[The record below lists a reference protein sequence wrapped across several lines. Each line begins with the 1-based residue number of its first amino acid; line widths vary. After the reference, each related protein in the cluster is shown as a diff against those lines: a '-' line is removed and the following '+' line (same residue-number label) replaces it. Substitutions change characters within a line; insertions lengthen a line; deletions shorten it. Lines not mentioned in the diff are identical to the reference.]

1 MQDFVYQS
9 APMRVVFGAGT
20 LRQLPDELSR
30 LGVVSALV
38 LATPRQNDLVA
49 GIREMIGDRFAG
61 VFTGA
66 VMHTPVEVT
75 ERAMETVRDVR
86 ADCLVAIGGG
96 STTGL
101 GKAIALRTDLPQIVL
116 PTSYAGSEMT
126 PVVGQ
131 TSGGIKTTQSS
142 PKILPEIVIY
152 DVDLTMT
159 MPPGLSA
166 TSGINAIAHAVE
178 ALYARDRNPV
188 ISLMAQEG
196 IRTLAHAL
204 PIICAQPDD
213 KTART
218 DALYGA
224 WLSGICLGAVGM
236 ALHHKLC
243 HTLGGSFN
251 LPHAETHTVI
261 LPHALA
267 YNAPAAPEAMTRIAT
282 ALGAPDAARG
292 LHDLARKLAAPA
304 SLREIGMPESGIDQA
319 ADLAVKNPYWNP
331 RADRARGDPRIDRTG
346 LARRR
351 SANQPRDLLKR
362 TLTCATLTKPRSPTP
377 SCSVSGPR
385 RTIVS
390 GRSARR
396 SCAICMRSSG
406 RSNRRRRNGRP
417 ASIS

>member
-1 MQDFVYQS
+1 
-9 APMRVVFGAGT
+9 
-20 LRQLPDELSR
+20 
-30 LGVVSALV
+30 
-38 LATPRQNDLVA
+38 
-49 GIREMIGDRFAG
+49 
-61 VFTGA
+61 
-66 VMHTPVEVT
+66 
-75 ERAMETVRDVR
+75 
-86 ADCLVAIGGG
+86 VAIGGG

-159 MPPGLSA
+159 MPPKLSG

-196 IRTLAHAL
+196 IRTLAQAL
-204 PIICAQPDD
+204 PAICARPGD

-218 DALYGA
+218 GALYGA

-267 YNAPAAPEAMTRIAT
+267 YNAPASPDAMARIAT
-282 ALGAPDAARG
+282 ALGVPDAALG

-331 RADRARGDPRIDRTG
+331 RPIEREAIRELIARAWRGDAPQTT
-346 LARRR
+346 LAT
-351 SANQPRDLLKR
+351 S
-362 TLTCATLTKPRSPTP
+362 
-377 SCSVSGPR
+377 
-385 RTIVS
+385 
-390 GRSARR
+390 
-396 SCAICMRSSG
+396 
-406 RSNRRRRNGRP
+406 
-417 ASIS
+417 

>member
-30 LGVVSALV
+30 LGVTRALV
-38 LATPRQNDLVA
+38 LAPPRQNDLVS
-49 GIREMIGDRFAG
+49 GIREMIGERFAG

-75 ERAMETVRDVR
+75 ERAMETVREVR

-159 MPPGLSA
+159 MPPKLSA
-166 TSGINAIAHAVE
+166 TSGINAVAHAVE

-188 ISLMAQEG
+188 ISLMAQES
-196 IRTLAHAL
+196 IRMLAQAL
-204 PIICAQPDD
+204 PKICAQPNE

-261 LPHALA
+261 LPYALA
-267 YNAPAAPEAMTRIAT
+267 YNAPAVPEAMTRIAT
-282 ALGAPDAARG
+282 ALGVGDAALG

-319 ADLAVKNPYWNP
+319 ADLAMKKPYWNP
-331 RADRARGDPRIDRTG
+331 RGIEREAIRELIARAWRGDAPQT
-346 LARRR
+346 
-351 SANQPRDLLKR
+351 
-362 TLTCATLTKPRSPTP
+362 
-377 SCSVSGPR
+377 
-385 RTIVS
+385 
-390 GRSARR
+390 
-396 SCAICMRSSG
+396 AI
-406 RSNRRRRNGRP
+406 
-417 ASIS
+417 

>member
-9 APMRVVFGAGT
+9 APMRVVFGTGT

-30 LGVVSALV
+30 LGVTRALV
-38 LATPRQNDLVA
+38 LATPRQKDLVA
-49 GIREMIGDRFAG
+49 GIREMIGERFAG

-86 ADCLVAIGGG
+86 ADCIVAIGGG

-159 MPPGLSA
+159 MPPALSA

-204 PIICAQPDD
+204 PKICAQPDD

-243 HTLGGSFN
+243 HTLGGVVQS
-251 LPHAETHTVI
+251 
-261 LPHALA
+261 
-267 YNAPAAPEAMTRIAT
+267 
-282 ALGAPDAARG
+282 AARG
-292 LHDLARKLAAPA
+292 NPHRHSPAR
-304 SLREIGMPESGIDQA
+304 
-319 ADLAVKNPYWNP
+319 P
-331 RADRARGDPRIDRTG
+331 RLQRARR
-346 LARRR
+346 A
-351 SANQPRDLLKR
+351 
-362 TLTCATLTKPRSPTP
+362 
-377 SCSVSGPR
+377 
-385 RTIVS
+385 
-390 GRSARR
+390 
-396 SCAICMRSSG
+396 
-406 RSNRRRRNGRP
+406 
-417 ASIS
+417 

>member
-1 MQDFVYQS
+1 MQNFVYQS

-20 LRQLPDELSR
+20 LRQLPDELSHI
-30 LGVVSALV
+30 GVTRALV
-38 LATPRQNDLVA
+38 LATPRQKDLVA
-49 GIREMIGDRFAG
+49 SIREMIGERFAG
-61 VFTGA
+61 VFPGA

-75 ERAMETVRDVR
+75 ERAMETVHDLR

-159 MPPGLSA
+159 MPPKLSA

-188 ISLMAQEG
+188 ISLMAQEA
-196 IRTLAHAL
+196 IRTLAQAL
-204 PIICAQPDD
+204 PTICAQPND

-267 YNAPAAPEAMTRIAT
+267 YNAPAVPDAMARIAT
-282 ALGAPDAARG
+282 ALGVSDPALA

-304 SLREIGMPESGIDQA
+304 SLREIGMPEGGINQA

-331 RADRARGDPRIDRTG
+331 RGIERDAIRELIARAWRGDAPQT
-346 LARRR
+346 
-351 SANQPRDLLKR
+351 
-362 TLTCATLTKPRSPTP
+362 
-377 SCSVSGPR
+377 
-385 RTIVS
+385 TIY
-390 GRSARR
+390 
-396 SCAICMRSSG
+396 
-406 RSNRRRRNGRP
+406 
-417 ASIS
+417 

>member
-9 APMRVVFGAGT
+9 APIRVVFGAGT
-20 LRQLPDELSR
+20 LRQLPDELSG

-38 LATPRQNDLVA
+38 LATPRQNDLVES
-49 GIREMIGDRFAG
+49 IREMIGERFAG
-61 VFTGA
+61 AFTGA

-75 ERAMETVRDVR
+75 ERAMETVREVR

-159 MPPGLSA
+159 MPPKLSA

-196 IRTLAHAL
+196 IRTLAQAL
-204 PIICAQPDD
+204 PIICAQPND

-267 YNAPAAPEAMTRIAT
+267 YNASAVPEAMTRIAT
-282 ALGAPDAARG
+282 ALGVPDAALG
-292 LHDLARKLAAPA
+292 LHALARKLAAPA

-331 RADRARGDPRIDRTG
+331 RPIERDAIRELIARAWRGDAPQT
-346 LARRR
+346 
-351 SANQPRDLLKR
+351 
-362 TLTCATLTKPRSPTP
+362 T
-377 SCSVSGPR
+377 
-385 RTIVS
+385 
-390 GRSARR
+390 
-396 SCAICMRSSG
+396 
-406 RSNRRRRNGRP
+406 
-417 ASIS
+417 AS

>member
-1 MQDFVYQS
+1 M
-9 APMRVVFGAGT
+9 
-20 LRQLPDELSR
+20 
-30 LGVVSALV
+30 
-38 LATPRQNDLVA
+38 LATPRQTDLVA
-49 GIREMIGDRFAG
+49 GIREMIGERFAG
-61 VFTGA
+61 IFTGA

-75 ERAMETVRDVR
+75 ERAMETVHDVR

-159 MPPGLSA
+159 MPPKLSA

-188 ISLMAQEG
+188 ISLMAQES

-204 PIICAQPDD
+204 PKICVQPDD
-213 KTART
+213 RAART

-243 HTLGGSFN
+243 HTLGGLFN

-267 YNAPAAPEAMTRIAT
+267 YNAPAAPDAMTRIAT
-282 ALGAPDAARG
+282 ALGAPDAALG

-331 RADRARGDPRIDRTG
+331 RTIEREAIRELIARAWRGDAPQ
-346 LARRR
+346 
-351 SANQPRDLLKR
+351 SA
-362 TLTCATLTKPRSPTP
+362 A
-377 SCSVSGPR
+377 
-385 RTIVS
+385 
-390 GRSARR
+390 
-396 SCAICMRSSG
+396 
-406 RSNRRRRNGRP
+406 
-417 ASIS
+417 

>member
-20 LRQLPDELSR
+20 LRQLPDELSH

-38 LATPRQNDLVA
+38 LATPRQKDLVA
-49 GIREMIGDRFAG
+49 SIREMIGERFAG

-75 ERAMETVRDVR
+75 ERAMETVRDLR

-159 MPPGLSA
+159 MPPKLSA

-188 ISLMAQEG
+188 ISLTAQEA
-196 IRTLAHAL
+196 IRTLAQAL
-204 PIICAQPDD
+204 PTICAQPND

-267 YNAPAAPEAMTRIAT
+267 YNALAVPDAMTRIAT
-282 ALGAPDAARG
+282 ALGVPDAALG
-292 LHDLARKLAAPA
+292 LHDLARKLAAPM
-304 SLREIGMPESGIDQA
+304 SLREIGMPESGIDLA

-331 RADRARGDPRIDRTG
+331 RGIERDAIRELIARAWRGDAPQT
-346 LARRR
+346 
-351 SANQPRDLLKR
+351 
-362 TLTCATLTKPRSPTP
+362 
-377 SCSVSGPR
+377 
-385 RTIVS
+385 TIS
-390 GRSARR
+390 
-396 SCAICMRSSG
+396 
-406 RSNRRRRNGRP
+406 
-417 ASIS
+417 

>member
-1 MQDFVYQS
+1 MQDFVYKS
-9 APMRVVFGAGT
+9 APMRVVFGTGT
-20 LRQLPDELSR
+20 LRQLPDELSHI
-30 LGVVSALV
+30 GVTRALV
-38 LATPRQNDLVA
+38 LATPRQKDLVA
-49 GIREMIGDRFAG
+49 SIRAMIGERFAG

-75 ERAMETVRDVR
+75 ERAMETVRDLR

-96 STTGL
+96 STTGH

-188 ISLMAQEG
+188 ISLMAQEA
-196 IRTLAHAL
+196 IRTLAQAL
-204 PIICAQPDD
+204 PTICAQPND

-251 LPHAETHTVI
+251 LPHAETHTIV
-261 LPHALA
+261 LPHAVA
-267 YNAPAAPEAMTRIAT
+267 YNAAA
-282 ALGAPDAARG
+282 APDAIARVARAADVADAAAG
-292 LHDLARKLAAPA
+292 LFDLAATLGAKTSLRDIGMREADLDLAA
-304 SLREIGMPESGIDQA
+304 EIA
-319 ADLAVKNPYWNP
+319 
-331 RADRARGDPRIDRTG
+331 
-346 LARRR
+346 
-351 SANQPRDLLKR
+351 
-362 TLTCATLTKPRSPTP
+362 
-377 SCSVSGPR
+377 
-385 RTIVS
+385 
-390 GRSARR
+390 
-396 SCAICMRSSG
+396 
-406 RSNRRRRNGRP
+406 
-417 ASIS
+417 

>member
-75 ERAMETVRDVR
+75 ERAMEAVRDVR

-159 MPPGLSA
+159 MPPKLSA

-188 ISLMAQEG
+188 ISLMAQES

-204 PIICAQPDD
+204 PTICARPSD

-261 LPHALA
+261 LPHAVA
-267 YNAPAAPEAMTRIAT
+267 YNAPASPDAMTRIAA
-282 ALGAPDAARG
+282 ALGVPDAALG

-331 RADRARGDPRIDRTG
+331 RGIEREAIRELIARAWRGDAPQTT
-346 LARRR
+346 LAT
-351 SANQPRDLLKR
+351 S
-362 TLTCATLTKPRSPTP
+362 
-377 SCSVSGPR
+377 
-385 RTIVS
+385 
-390 GRSARR
+390 
-396 SCAICMRSSG
+396 
-406 RSNRRRRNGRP
+406 
-417 ASIS
+417 

>member
-1 MQDFVYQS
+1 
-9 APMRVVFGAGT
+9 MRVVFGAGT
-20 LRQLPDELSR
+20 LRQLPDELSH
-30 LGVVSALV
+30 LGVTRALV
-38 LATPRQNDLVA
+38 LATPRQKVLIA
-49 GIREMIGDRFAG
+49 SIREMIGERYAG

-75 ERAMETVRDVR
+75 ERAMETVRDLR

-142 PKILPEIVIY
+142 TKILPEIVIY

-159 MPPGLSA
+159 MPPKLSA

-188 ISLMAQEG
+188 ITLMAQEG
-196 IRTLAHAL
+196 IRTLAQAL
-204 PIICAQPDD
+204 PTICVQPDD
-213 KTART
+213 RAART

-267 YNAPAAPEAMTRIAT
+267 YNAPAVPDAMARVAT
-282 ALGAPDAARG
+282 ALGVPDAALG
-292 LHDLARKLAAPA
+292 LHDLARKLAAPM
-304 SLREIGMPESGIDQA
+304 SLREIGMPESGIDLA

-331 RADRARGDPRIDRTG
+331 RGIERDAIRELIARAWRGDAPQT
-346 LARRR
+346 
-351 SANQPRDLLKR
+351 
-362 TLTCATLTKPRSPTP
+362 
-377 SCSVSGPR
+377 
-385 RTIVS
+385 TIS
-390 GRSARR
+390 
-396 SCAICMRSSG
+396 
-406 RSNRRRRNGRP
+406 
-417 ASIS
+417 

>member
-1 MQDFVYQS
+1 MQNFVYKS
-9 APMRVVFGAGT
+9 APMRVVFGTGT
-20 LRQLPDELSR
+20 LRQLPDELSHI
-30 LGVVSALV
+30 GVTRALV
-38 LATPRQNDLVA
+38 LATPRQKDLVA
-49 GIREMIGDRFAG
+49 SIRAMIGERFAG

-75 ERAMETVRDVR
+75 ERAMETVRDLR

-159 MPPGLSA
+159 MPPKLSA

-188 ISLMAQEG
+188 ISLMAQEA
-196 IRTLAHAL
+196 IRTLAQAL
-204 PIICAQPDD
+204 PTICAQPND

-267 YNAPAAPEAMTRIAT
+267 YNAPAVPDAMTRIAT
-282 ALGAPDAARG
+282 ALGVPDAALG
-292 LHDLARKLAAPA
+292 LHDLARKLAAPM
-304 SLREIGMPESGIDQA
+304 SLREIGMPESGIDLA

-331 RADRARGDPRIDRTG
+331 RGIERDAIRELIARAW
-346 LARRR
+346 R
-351 SANQPRDLLKR
+351 SDAPQ
-362 TLTCATLTKPRSPTP
+362 T
-377 SCSVSGPR
+377 
-385 RTIVS
+385 TIS
-390 GRSARR
+390 
-396 SCAICMRSSG
+396 
-406 RSNRRRRNGRP
+406 
-417 ASIS
+417 

>member
-75 ERAMETVRDVR
+75 ERAMEAVRDVR

-188 ISLMAQEG
+188 VSLMAQEG

-204 PIICAQPDD
+204 PIICAQPHD

-331 RADRARGDPRIDRTG
+331 RPIEREAIRELIARAWRGDAPQT
-346 LARRR
+346 
-351 SANQPRDLLKR
+351 
-362 TLTCATLTKPRSPTP
+362 SP
-377 SCSVSGPR
+377 
-385 RTIVS
+385 
-390 GRSARR
+390 
-396 SCAICMRSSG
+396 AI
-406 RSNRRRRNGRP
+406 P
-417 ASIS
+417 

>member
-30 LGVVSALV
+30 LGVTRALV
-38 LATPRQNDLVA
+38 LATPRQNALVA

-75 ERAMETVRDVR
+75 ERAMETVHELR

-204 PIICAQPDD
+204 PIICAQPND

-282 ALGAPDAARG
+282 ALGVPEAALG
-292 LHDLARKLAAPA
+292 LHDLARRLAAPA

-331 RADRARGDPRIDRTG
+331 RGIEREAIRELIARAWRGDAPQT
-346 LARRR
+346 
-351 SANQPRDLLKR
+351 
-362 TLTCATLTKPRSPTP
+362 SP
-377 SCSVSGPR
+377 
-385 RTIVS
+385 
-390 GRSARR
+390 
-396 SCAICMRSSG
+396 AIS
-406 RSNRRRRNGRP
+406 
-417 ASIS
+417 

>member
-1 MQDFVYQS
+1 MQDFIYQS

-30 LGVVSALV
+30 LGVVNALV
-38 LATPRQNDLVA
+38 LATPRQKDLVA
-49 GIREMIGDRFAG
+49 GIRAMIGERFAG

-66 VMHTPVEVT
+66 VMHTPVEAT
-75 ERAMETVRDVR
+75 ERAMETVREVR
-86 ADCLVAIGGG
+86 ADCVVAIGGG

-196 IRTLAHAL
+196 IRTLAQAL
-204 PIICAQPDD
+204 PRICIQPDD
-213 KTART
+213 RAART

-243 HTLGGSFN
+243 HTLGGTFD
-251 LPHAETHTVI
+251 LPHAETHTIV
-261 LPHALA
+261 LPHAAA
-267 YNAPAAPEAMTRIAT
+267 YNRDAAPEAMARVARAI
-282 ALGAPDAARG
+282 GAEDAAEG
-292 LHDLARKLAAPA
+292 LY
-304 SLREIGMPESGIDQA
+304 
-319 ADLAVKNPYWNP
+319 DLAVAVGAKTALKDIGMAETDIDRITDLVTQNPYYNP
-331 RADRARGDPRIDRTG
+331 RPVTRDGVRALLVDAYEG
-346 LARRR
+346 RR
-351 SANQPRDLLKR
+351 P
-362 TLTCATLTKPRSPTP
+362 
-377 SCSVSGPR
+377 VR
-385 RTIVS
+385 R
-390 GRSARR
+390 
-396 SCAICMRSSG
+396 
-406 RSNRRRRNGRP
+406 
-417 ASIS
+417 

>member
-1 MQDFVYQS
+1 
-9 APMRVVFGAGT
+9 
-20 LRQLPDELSR
+20 
-30 LGVVSALV
+30 
-38 LATPRQNDLVA
+38 
-49 GIREMIGDRFAG
+49 MIGERFAG

-126 PVVGQ
+126 PIVGQ

-152 DVDLTMT
+152 DVDLTLT

-204 PIICAQPDD
+204 PKICDQPNDR
-213 KTART
+213 TART

-224 WLSGICLGAVGM
+224 WLCGICLGAVGM

-243 HTLGGSFN
+243 HTLGGPFN

-267 YNAPAAPEAMTRIAT
+267 YNAPAAPDAMARIAA
-282 ALGAPDAARG
+282 ALGVPDAALG
-292 LHDLARKLAAPA
+292 LHDLARKLAAPT

-319 ADLAVKNPYWNP
+319 AELAVKNPYWNP
-331 RADRARGDPRIDRTG
+331 RTIERDAIRELIARAWRGDAPQTT
-346 LARRR
+346 
-351 SANQPRDLLKR
+351 P
-362 TLTCATLTKPRSPTP
+362 ATS
-377 SCSVSGPR
+377 
-385 RTIVS
+385 
-390 GRSARR
+390 
-396 SCAICMRSSG
+396 
-406 RSNRRRRNGRP
+406 
-417 ASIS
+417 